1 MEKKL
6 AHLLTHL
13 PPAFAHPPH
22 TPNTHRTFSF
32 LSLLNSFPPWS
43 LCTAL
48 PAPQDALSFLYSTP
62 PPHPD
67 SSHGWLILLPLSQL
81 KMPPLYAP
89 FLSELTPRSVF
100 RLLAY

>member
-22 TPNTHRTFSF
+22 TPNTRRTLSF

-43 LCTAL
+43 LCTSSSS
-48 PAPQDALSFLYSTP
+48 PRGCP
-62 PPHPD
+62 P
-67 SSHGWLILLPLSQL
+67 LPLLHPSPTSRL
-81 KMPPLYAP
+81 FPWLAHSPP
-89 FLSELTPRSVF
+89 SVP
-100 RLLAY
+100 A